1 MFVVAVVVMIGVSYA
16 TAAPAVEKLTGL
28 TFATITDEHRAE
40 SRSSW
45 TRWDLIASCLVL
57 VAILAVYLYFRG

>member
-1 MFVVAVVVMIGVSYA
+1 MVDLSIFGS
-16 TAAPAVEKLTGL
+16 TFTRLSGL
-28 TFATITDEHRAE
+28 TFATITDEHREE

-45 TRWDLIASCLVL
+45 TRWDVIASGLVL